1 MLSHSYSN
9 ALDGREFSTFLTTLK
24 NKIPFPWHKTPL
36 IAVQIP
42 QQQFE

>member
-9 ALDGREFSTFLTTLK
+9 AVDVREYLLK

-36 IAVQIP
+36 IAAQIP